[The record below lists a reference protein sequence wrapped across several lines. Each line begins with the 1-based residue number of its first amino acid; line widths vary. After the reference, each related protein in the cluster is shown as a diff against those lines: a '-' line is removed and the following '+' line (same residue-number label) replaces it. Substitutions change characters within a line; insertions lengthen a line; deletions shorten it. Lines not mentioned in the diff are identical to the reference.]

1 MLDLAEMTTD
11 DLRSLRDRVETILAE
26 RELQEKEIPSTRE
39 IVETRPAP
47 RGTLRREKVRCGKK
61 GCKKCK
67 EGPAHG
73 PYWYLYYYRNG
84 RLTSKYIGKE
94 LTKDLERFSPT
105 SDMAN

>member
-1 MLDLAEMTTD
+1 MLDLRSMTTD
-11 DLRSLRDRVETILAE
+11 ELRGLRDRVEAILAE
-26 RELQEKEIPSTRE
+26 RELQQKKTSSTRE

-61 GCKKCK
+61 SCKKCK

-73 PYWYLYYYRNG
+73 PYWYLFYYRNG

-94 LTKDLERFSPT
+94 LPKDLERFSPT
-105 SDMAN
+105 SDVAN